1 MTSRILGVVREQ
13 VLAALFGAGNAMDA
27 YNVAYRIPNLVRDLF
42 AEGAM
47 SSAFVP
53 TFTRHLA
60 TAGKESA
67 WRLANY
73 VINGLIVITGLLV
86 LVGIVFAEPLVEMFA
101 GAYRSVPGKLELTV
115 FLTRIMLPF
124 LSFVAVAAACMGMLN
139 SLHRF
144 FIPALS
150 PAMYN
155 VATITCA
162 FAVVPLMPSLG
173 LPAIAGIAMGS
184 LLGGAAQLAVQWP
197 ALRREGFA
205 YRPILDWRDES
216 LRRVLILMGPGTIG
230 LAATQVN
237 VFVNTVLATGE
248 GTGAVSWL
256 NYAFRLMYLPIG
268 LFGISIATATL
279 PAVSRHAALNE
290 EHHVRRT
297 VADGLSLMMMLN
309 VPATAGLLVLAVP
322 IVRVIFERS
331 AFTAA
336 DTAATAAA
344 LQFYALGLVGY
355 SVVRI
360 ASPVFYAL
368 GENRT
373 PVKVSVATV
382 AVNAALNIVL
392 VRFIGYRG
400 LALGTSV
407 AALFNAALL
416 MFLLRRRLGGLD
428 GRRVAELVCANHDC
442 VDRHGGGGRTG
453 GLGRRHLAGWQR
465 SVPADCPSRSLD
477 HGRARG
483 ARCRRA
489 YPPHP
494 RVSRRCRIGHAKAGK
509 TNLKEVVPQ
518 DAVEMKR
525 PLGLHP
531 TVLLMAGTHF
541 LVDGFSNIYAPLL
554 PLLIPHLSLSLAAA
568 GTLQMC
574 FLMANS
580 VSQLAF
586 GHIADRWRPRALLIA
601 GPLFTVTLLP
611 LIGLAST
618 PVALGV
624 ILTVGGLGAA
634 AFHPPA
640 AALVHRLAGTRQGYA
655 MSFHITGGSLGF
667 SLGPLVFA
675 PFAER
680 YGLVWIPLL
689 VLPAL
694 AVLASFCAECRR

>member
-27 YNVAYRIPNLVRDLF
+27 YNVAFRIPNLVRDLF

-60 TAGKESA
+60 TDGKESA

-86 LVGIVFAEPLVEMFA
+86 IVGIVFAEPVVDMFA
-101 GAYRSVPGKLELTV
+101 GAFRSVPGKLDLTV

-124 LSFVAVAAACMGMLN
+124 LSFVAVAAASMGMLN

-150 PAMYN
+150 PAMFN
-155 VATITCA
+155 VATIACA
-162 FAVVPLMPSLG
+162 FLLVPLMPALG
-173 LPAIAGIAMGS
+173 LPAIAAIAVGT
-184 LLGGAAQLAVQWP
+184 LLGGAAQLAIQWP
-197 ALRREGFA
+197 ALRREGFR
-205 YRPILDWRDES
+205 YRPILNWKDES
-216 LRRVLILMGPGTIG
+216 LRRVLVLMGPGTIG

-279 PAVSRHAALNE
+279 PAVSRHAALDE

-309 VPATAGLLVLAVP
+309 VPATAGLVVLAVP
-322 IVRVIFERS
+322 IIRVIFERS

-368 GENRT
+368 GDNRS

-382 AVNAALNIVL
+382 VVNAVLNVVL
-392 VRFIGYRG
+392 VRFIGFRG
-400 LALGTSV
+400 LALGTSI
-407 AALFNAALL
+407 AALFNATLL
-416 MFLLRRRLGGLD
+416 MVLLRRRLGGLD
-428 GRRVAELVCANHDC
+428 GRRVASSFLKIAVASIVMAVAVAGVDAAGAAWLPGNALVS
-442 VDRHGGGGRTG
+442 
-453 GLGRRHLAGWQR
+453 Q
-465 SVPADCPSRSLD
+465 
-477 HGRARG
+477 
-483 ARCRRA
+483 
-489 YPPHP
+489 
-494 RVSRRCRIGHAKAGK
+494 
-509 TNLKEVVPQ
+509 VV
-518 DAVEMKR
+518 R
-525 PLGLHP
+525 
-531 TVLLMAGTHF
+531 
-541 LVDGFSNIYAPLL
+541 
-554 PLLIPHLSLSLAAA
+554 LAAS
-568 GTLQMC
+568 L
-574 FLMANS
+574 
-580 VSQLAF
+580 V
-586 GHIADRWRPRALLIA
+586 
-601 GPLFTVTLLP
+601 
-611 LIGLAST
+611 
-618 PVALGV
+618 VALGV
-624 ILTVGGLGAA
+624 LTTAAHYLHIHEFREGL
-634 AFHPPA
+634 
-640 AALVHRLAGTRQGYA
+640 A
-655 MSFHITGGSLGF
+655 MVARKL
-667 SLGPLVFA
+667 
-675 PFAER
+675 
-680 YGLVWIPLL
+680 
-689 VLPAL
+689 
-694 AVLASFCAECRR
+694 RR